1 MADAI
6 KFTEE
11 ELNSLQTLQANYQ
24 QITLA
29 MGQVSLSK
37 IQLENREQSILD
49 TLSEVREKENEL
61 AKELTEKYGKGS
73 LNIETGEFTPISEDV
88 PELEKSQEETSQE

>member
-11 ELNSLQTLQANYQ
+11 ELKSLQELQGTYN

-29 MGQVSLSK
+29 MGQLSLSR
-37 IQLENREQSILD
+37 IGLDAREEALKA
-49 TLSEVREKENEL
+49 TLAETQTKENEL
-61 AKELTEKYGKGS
+61 AKSLTEKYGKGS
-73 LNIETGEFTPISEDV
+73 LNIETGEFTPTEEVS
-88 PELEKSQEETSQE
+88 EETTE

>member
-11 ELNSLQTLQANYQ
+11 ELKSLQDLQGTYQ

-29 MGQVSLSK
+29 MGQISLSK
-37 IQLENREQSILD
+37 IQLENREKSVLN
-49 TLSEVREKENEL
+49 TLNEVREKENQL
-61 AKELTEKYGKGS
+61 AKELTEKNGKGS
-73 LNIETGEFTPISEDV
+73 LNIETGEFTPIVE
-88 PELEKSQEETSQE
+88 EAAEEAIQE

>member
-11 ELNSLQTLQANYQ
+11 ELKSLQNLQGTYQ

-29 MGQVSLSK
+29 MGQISLSK
-37 IQLENREQSILD
+37 IQLENREQSVLN

-73 LNIETGEFTPISEDV
+73 LNIETGEFTPV
-88 PELEKSQEETSQE
+88 VEETTEEATQE

>member
-11 ELNSLQTLQANYQ
+11 ELKSLQELQGTYN

-29 MGQVSLSK
+29 MGQLSLSR
-37 IQLENREQSILD
+37 IGLDAREEALKA
-49 TLSEVREKENEL
+49 TLAETQTKENEL
-61 AKELTEKYGKGS
+61 AKSLTEKYGKGS
-73 LNIETGEFTPISEDV
+73 LNIETGEFTPIE
-88 PELEKSQEETSQE
+88 

>member
-11 ELNSLQTLQANYQ
+11 ELKSLQELQGTYN

-29 MGQVSLSK
+29 LGQLNVSK
-37 IQLENREQSILD
+37 YALEDISICIICWAWSSGLKNKGLQSPSFD
-49 TLSEVREKENEL
+49 
-61 AKELTEKYGKGS
+61 
-73 LNIETGEFTPISEDV
+73 
-88 PELEKSQEETSQE
+88 LESFG

>member
-11 ELNSLQTLQANYQ
+11 ELKSLQELQGTYN

-29 MGQVSLSK
+29 FGQLTISRHALDA
-37 IQLENREQSILD
+37 REE
-49 TLSEVREKENEL
+49 TLKTTLGETQTKENEL

-73 LNIETGEFTPISEDV
+73 LDIQSGEFTPLAEES
-88 PELEKSQEETSQE
+88 ETSSEAPTQE

>member
-11 ELNSLQTLQANYQ
+11 ELQTLQNLQSTYN

-29 MGQVSLSK
+29 MGQVSLQK
-37 IQLENREQSILD
+37 IQLEKREESILN
-49 TLSEVREKENEL
+49 TLSEVREKENTL
-61 AKELTEKYGKGS
+61 AKELTDKYGIGS
-73 LNIETGEFTPISEDV
+73 LNIETGEFTPIVEEAAEEA
-88 PELEKSQEETSQE
+88 PQE

>member
-11 ELNSLQTLQANYQ
+11 ELKSLQDLQGTYQ

-29 MGQVSLSK
+29 MGQISLSK
-37 IQLENREQSILD
+37 IQLENREQSVLN

-73 LNIETGEFTPISEDV
+73 LNIETGEFTPIVE
-88 PELEKSQEETSQE
+88 EAAEEAIQE

>member
-11 ELNSLQTLQANYQ
+11 ELKSLQELQGTYN

-29 MGQVSLSK
+29 FGQL
-37 IQLENREQSILD
+37 
-49 TLSEVREKENEL
+49 TLSRQALDEREEGLKTTLADTRNKENEL

-73 LNIETGEFTPISEDV
+73 LDIETGTFTPSE
-88 PELEKSQEETSQE
+88 

>member
-11 ELNSLQTLQANYQ
+11 ELKSLQGLQGTYQ

-29 MGQVSLSK
+29 MGQISLSK
-37 IQLENREQSILD
+37 IQLENREQSVLN

-73 LNIETGEFTPISEDV
+73 LNIETGEFTPV
-88 PELEKSQEETSQE
+88 VEETTEEATQE

>member
-29 MGQVSLSK
+29 MGQISLSK
-37 IQLENREQSILD
+37 IQLENREQSVLN

-73 LNIETGEFTPISEDV
+73 LNIETGEFTPV
-88 PELEKSQEETSQE
+88 VEETSEETTEEVAQD

>member
-11 ELNSLQTLQANYQ
+11 ELKSLQDLQGTYQ

-29 MGQVSLSK
+29 MGQLSLSRINLDAQEETLK
-37 IQLENREQSILD
+37 STLAETRAKEQD
-49 TLSEVREKENEL
+49 L
-61 AKELTEKYGKGS
+61 AKELTEKYGKGT
-73 LNIETGEFTPISEDV
+73 LNVDTGEFTPTPEEDT
-88 PELEKSQEETSQE
+88 EEAS

>member
-11 ELNSLQTLQANYQ
+11 ELKSLQELQGTYN

-29 MGQVSLSK
+29 MGQLSLSR
-37 IQLENREQSILD
+37 IGLDAREEALKA
-49 TLSEVREKENEL
+49 TLAETQTKENEL
-61 AKELTEKYGKGS
+61 AKSLT
-73 LNIETGEFTPISEDV
+73 
-88 PELEKSQEETSQE
+88 

>member
-11 ELNSLQTLQANYQ
+11 ELKSLQDLQGTYQ

-29 MGQVSLSK
+29 MGQISLSK
-37 IQLENREQSILD
+37 IQLENREKSVLN
-49 TLSEVREKENEL
+49 TLNEVREKENEL

-73 LNIETGEFTPISEDV
+73 LNIETGEFTPT
-88 PELEKSQEETSQE
+88 PEETTEETTK

>member
-11 ELNSLQTLQANYQ
+11 ELKSLQDLQGTYQ

-29 MGQVSLSK
+29 MGQISLSK
-37 IQLENREQSILD
+37 IQLENREQSVLN
-49 TLSEVREKENEL
+49 TLGEVREKENEL

-73 LNIETGEFTPISEDV
+73 LNIETGEFTPV
-88 PELEKSQEETSQE
+88 VEETTEEATQE

>member
-11 ELNSLQTLQANYQ
+11 ELKSLQDLQGTYQ

-29 MGQVSLSK
+29 MGQISLSK
-37 IQLENREQSILD
+37 IQLENREKSVLN
-49 TLSEVREKENEL
+49 TLNEVREKENEL

-73 LNIETGEFTPISEDV
+73 LDIQSGEFTPLAEES
-88 PELEKSQEETSQE
+88 ETSSEAPTQE

>member
-11 ELNSLQTLQANYQ
+11 ELKNLKDLQSNYH

-29 MGQVSLSK
+29 MGNLSLSRINLDK
-37 IQLENREQSILD
+37 QEETLIKALEDERN
-49 TLSEVREKENEL
+49 KENEL
-61 AKELTEKYGKGS
+61 AKVLTEKYGKGS
-73 LNIETGEFTPISEDV
+73 LNSETGEFTPEPT
-88 PELEKSQEETSQE
+88 PESPTPTVEETK

>member
-29 MGQVSLSK
+29 MGQISLSK
-37 IQLENREQSILD
+37 IQLESREQSVLN

-73 LNIETGEFTPISEDV
+73 LNIETGEFTPV
-88 PELEKSQEETSQE
+88 VEETSEETTEEVAQD

>member
-11 ELNSLQTLQANYQ
+11 ELKSLQELQGTYN

-29 MGQVSLSK
+29 MGQLSLSR
-37 IQLENREQSILD
+37 IGLDAREEALKA
-49 TLSEVREKENEL
+49 TLAETQTKENEL
-61 AKELTEKYGKGS
+61 ANSLSEKYGKGA
-73 LNIETGEFTPISEDV
+73 LNIDSGEFTPETTESTETV
-88 PELEKSQEETSQE
+88 EESK

>member
-6 KFTEE
+6 KFAEE
-11 ELNSLQTLQANYQ
+11 ELKSLQDLQGTYQ

-29 MGQVSLSK
+29 MGQISLSK
-37 IQLENREQSILD
+37 IQLENREQSVLN
-49 TLSEVREKENEL
+49 TLGEVREKENEL

-73 LNIETGEFTPISEDV
+73 LNIETGEFTPV
-88 PELEKSQEETSQE
+88 VEETTEEATQE

>member
-11 ELNSLQTLQANYQ
+11 ELKSLQNLRGTYN

-29 MGQVSLSK
+29 MGQLSLSRINLDAQEETLK
-37 IQLENREQSILD
+37 STLAETRAKEQD
-49 TLSEVREKENEL
+49 L
-61 AKELTEKYGKGS
+61 AKELTEKYGKGT
-73 LNIETGEFTPISEDV
+73 LNVDTGEFTPTPEEDT
-88 PELEKSQEETSQE
+88 EEAS